1 MIPTKERLAQRLHSL
16 GLFDLE
22 AEARNGEFSDFENQ
36 KYVTPKAALIML
48 LSKKTADLPPMVEW
62 LRSKIVELI
71 NEVADGKW
79 DDTTEEG
86 NEWFAREGKDLLK

>member
-22 AEARNGEFSDFENQ
+22 AEARNGEFSDFDC
-36 KYVTPKAALIML
+36 PKAALVIL
-48 LSKKTADLPPMVEW
+48 LSTYELPEPAKW
-62 LRSKIVELI
+62 LRPQLVELI
-71 NEVADGKW
+71 EEIKAGDW

-86 NEWFAREGKDLLK
+86 NEWFVREGKDLLK

>member
-22 AEARNGEFSDFENQ
+22 AEARNGEFSDFENK
-36 KYVTPKAALIML
+36 KYDSPKATLVIL
-48 LSKKTADLPPMVEW
+48 LSTYKLPEPAEW
-62 LRSKIVELI
+62 IRPQIVKLI
-71 NEVADGKW
+71 EEVKNGEW

-86 NEWFAREGKDLLK
+86 NEWFAREGKDLLKQ

>member
-22 AEARNGEFSDFENQ
+22 AEARNGEFSDFENK
-36 KYVTPKAALIML
+36 KYDCPKAALVIL
-48 LSKKTADLPPMVEW
+48 LSTYELPEPAKW
-62 LRSKIVELI
+62 LRPQLVELI
-71 NEVADGKW
+71 EEIKAGDW

-86 NEWFAREGKDLLK
+86 NEWFVREGKDLLK